1 MKNSYIMGKKV
12 LILFLVA
19 VLMVSGLSA
28 QNFSKVKSDPQ
39 PFGLN
44 MAGADFGKNFPGVY
58 NKDYTYPTAAN
69 LDYVKSK
76 GFGLIRLPFKWD
88 RIQHELYGELVD
100 DELKRL
106 KYVVDEA
113 AKRDILVLFD
123 LHNYGRRYLGETRYI
138 IGEGGLKPE
147 HLADLW
153 GKIAK
158 EFCGYKNIWGYGLMN
173 EPNNM
178 LDSMPWAKIAQASIL
193 AIRKYDAKNSIV
205 VGGDSW
211 SSAERWMQYGD
222 NLKYLYDPA
231 DNLIFE
237 AHVYFDED
245 ASGTYKKSY
254 EEEKANPYKGI
265 ERVQPFI
272 KWLRENNFRGFIG
285 EYGIPDKDERWQV
298 CLDNFLAYLQDNG
311 INGTYWAA
319 GPWWG
324 KNFMAIQPINGEERP
339 QMKIVEKYLLT
350 K

>member
-1 MKNSYIMGKKV
+1 MGKKV
-12 LILFLVA
+12 KFSFLVA
-19 VLMVSGLSA
+19 VIMVTSLTA
-28 QNFSKVKSDPQ
+28 QNFSKVNNPPQ

-44 MAGADFGKNFPGVY
+44 LAGADFGKNFPGVY

-76 GFGLIRLPFKWD
+76 GFRLIRLPFKWD
-88 RIQHELYGELVD
+88 RIQHQLYGELEKE
-100 DELKRL
+100 ELERL

-138 IGEGGLKPE
+138 IGEGGLE
-147 HLADLW
+147 IAHLADLW

-158 EFCGYKNIWGYGLMN
+158 EFHEYGNIWGYGLMN

-178 LDSMPWAKIAQASIL
+178 LDSTPWTKIAQASIL
-193 AIRKYDAKNSIV
+193 AIRKYDMKNSIV

-211 SSAERWMQYGD
+211 SSAERWMQFSD
-222 NLKYLYDPA
+222 NLKNLFDPA

-237 AHVYFDED
+237 AHVYFDND

-265 ERVQPFI
+265 ERIQPFI
-272 KWLRENNFRGFIG
+272 KWLRENNLRGFIG
-285 EYGIPDKDERWQV
+285 EYGIPDEDERWQV
-298 CLDNFLAYLQDNG
+298 CLDNFLSYLQENG

-324 KNFMAIQPINGEERP
+324 KNFMAIQPIDGVERP
-339 QMKIVEKYLLT
+339 QMKIVEKYLWT

>member
-1 MKNSYIMGKKV
+1 MRKKIVLSLLTTLIM
-12 LILFLVA
+12 I
-19 VLMVSGLSA
+19 SGVTA
-28 QNFSKVKSDPQ
+28 QNFSKVENPPQ

-76 GFGLIRLPFKWD
+76 GFRLIRLPFKWD
-88 RIQHELYGELVD
+88 RIQHQLYGELD
-100 DELKRL
+100 KEELKRL
-106 KYVVDEA
+106 RYVVDEA
-113 AKRDILVLFD
+113 AKRDIQVLFD
-123 LHNYGRRYLGETRYI
+123 LHNYGRRYLGETRYR
-138 IGEGGLKPE
+138 IGEGGLEIE

-153 GKIAK
+153 GKIAR
-158 EFCGYKNIWGYGLMN
+158 EFSDYKNIWGYGLMN

-178 LDSMPWAKIAQASIL
+178 LEKTPWAKIAQASIL
-193 AIRKYDAKNSIV
+193 AIRNYDTKTAIV

-211 SSAERWMQYGD
+211 SSAERWMQYSD
-222 NLKYLYDPA
+222 NLKNLYDPA

-272 KWLRENNFRGFIG
+272 KWLRDNNFRGFIG

-298 CLDNFLAYLQDNG
+298 CLDNFLSYLQDNG

-324 KNFMAIQPINGEERP
+324 KNFMAIEPIEGKDRP
-339 QMKIVEKYLLT
+339 QMKIVEKYLWT